1 MKNILVP
8 TDFSAAAERAF
19 RAAFEIASQ
28 SGGNITLYHSLIPL
42 ESVFIET
49 DEKRR
54 QYNRQTK
61 ANVRKR
67 MRRLINKVAGGSEVE
82 ISTVIS
88 HLPVISS
95 VLEYGQDNDIDLII
109 MGTQGASGLKK
120 VVLGSIA
127 AAVAGKSNIPVLL
140 VPENAVWQKPG
151 HIVFATGCRE
161 ADENATAYIL
171 QFAKIYRATVEAVHL
186 YKDDPDN
193 TEKEKKDFTLYKSYL
208 QKTFGKTNLKFR
220 LIKTASVKSSIEMLD
235 TSVPYDMMAMVRRR
249 KTLLERFFLT
259 NLTRNMACVTS
270 KPLLI
275 VPETIKSK
283 KAGA

>member
-28 SGGNITLYHSLIPL
+28 SGGNITLYHSFIPL

-54 QYNRQTK
+54 QHNRQTK
-61 ANVRKR
+61 ANIHKR
-67 MRRLINKVAGGSEVE
+67 MRRLINKVAGDPEVE

-95 VLEYGQDNDIDLII
+95 VLEYGRDNDIDLIV

-120 VVLGSIA
+120 VILGSVA

-140 VPENAVWQKPG
+140 VPENAVWKKPG
-151 HIVFATGCRE
+151 HIVFTTGCQE
-161 ADENATAYIL
+161 ADENATDYIL
-171 QFAKIYRATVEAVHL
+171 QFAKIYGATVEAVHL
-186 YKDDPDN
+186 YKDDADN
-193 TEKEKKDFTLYKSYL
+193 TEKEKKDFTLYKNYL
-208 QKTFGKTNLKFR
+208 QKTFGKASLKFR
-220 LIKTASVKSSIEMLD
+220 LIKTTSIKNSMETLD
-235 TSVPYDMMAMVRRR
+235 KPVPYDMMAMIRRR
-249 KTLLERFFLT
+249 KTLLERFFMT
-259 NLTRNMACVTS
+259 NFTRNMACVTN

-275 VPETIKSK
+275 VPETVKSK
-283 KAGA
+283 NAGA